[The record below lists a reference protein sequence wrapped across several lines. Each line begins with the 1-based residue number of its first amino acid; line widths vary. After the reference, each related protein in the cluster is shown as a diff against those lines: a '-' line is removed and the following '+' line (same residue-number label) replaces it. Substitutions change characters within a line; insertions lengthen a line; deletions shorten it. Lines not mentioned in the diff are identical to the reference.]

1 MNRTQEASSPAAPK
15 KPSFVRPLVF
25 LLLVGGIF
33 FTVRY
38 FHLQEYLEKERLRQF
53 IAAYGVWGP
62 LIFLTIWAL
71 APPLSLPGLP
81 LTLAGGVL
89 FGPFWGVIY
98 TLVGATVGAALA
110 FLVAR
115 YLARDYVEAKLA
127 GTRLM
132 VLDEKVSQEGWKVV
146 AFIRLI
152 PLFPYFLVNFA
163 FGLTRITF
171 WSFTIATFIFMLPL
185 TIAFVYFSSNI
196 LDLFQGKVSWELL
209 LGVLLVALV
218 GLIPLVYRKIKAR
231 RGEPLDFPDE

>member
-1 MNRTQEASSPAAPK
+1 MAPRQKEDLPAPK
-15 KPSFVRPLVF
+15 KVSIIRPLIFLF
-25 LLLVGGIF
+25 LLGGIV

-62 LIFLTIWAL
+62 LIYLTVWTL

-81 LTLAGGVL
+81 ITLAGGLL

-98 TLVGATVGAALA
+98 TIIGATLGAALA
-110 FLVAR
+110 FLMAR
-115 YLARDYVEAKLA
+115 YLARDWVEAKLA
-127 GTRLM
+127 GTKLM

-152 PLFPYFLVNFA
+152 PIFPYFLVNFA

-196 LDLFQGKVSWELL
+196 LDLFQGKVSKELL
-209 LGVLLVALV
+209 VGVVLVTLV
-218 GLIPLVYRKIKAR
+218 GLIPLIYKKIKAR
-231 RGEPLDFPDE
+231 RGEPLDFSDD

>member
-1 MNRTQEASSPAAPK
+1 MNRTQEASSPATLK

-152 PLFPYFLVNFA
+152 PIFPYFLVNFA

-196 LDLFQGKVSWELL
+196 LDLFQGKVSRELL

-218 GLIPLVYRKIKAR
+218 SLIPLVYRKIKAR